1 MPSGPVIEAF
11 AEKLRLAMGR
21 ANLSRAQ
28 LAQAVAVDKTV
39 VGRWLNGVLAP
50 SDHSLS
56 ALTAVLAKHLPQF
69 DRVAWESPVA
79 DFARRLGVERPAPA
93 ATVTA
98 ESSVEL
104 PRALQTT
111 ASTRAFAEERYA
123 ALWMLVFASPG
134 LHGRISFLP
143 MRIGWQKGG
152 AAMPIEYVYRP
163 VVHLRGVAFDL
174 AGWLFGV
181 MESQL
186 NAKLGFLALEGV
198 AHETPLV
205 LDGLLTA
212 SRATAVPAVFCVRV
226 LAFRLG
232 ALPDEAGFLAVAD
245 RAAQRT
251 RDGIGDRL
259 PEAMRAAFRMPASS
273 ESGPFWIVHEQADS
287 WTTSD
292 LRSDD
297 PARAPQMQALA
308 AVRAL
313 FADLVPSG
321 KA

>member
-1 MPSGPVIEAF
+1 
-11 AEKLRLAMGR
+11 
-21 ANLSRAQ
+21 
-28 LAQAVAVDKTV
+28 
-39 VGRWLNGVLAP
+39 VGRWLNGVLQP
-50 SDHSLS
+50 SDHSLTT
-56 ALTAVLAKHLPQF
+56 LTTVLAKHLPQF
-69 DRVAWESPVA
+69 DRVAWEAPIA
-79 DFARRLGVERPAPA
+79 EFARRLGVQSA
-93 ATVTA
+93 ATAQPPDASPV
-98 ESSVEL
+98 L
-104 PRALQTT
+104 PRAVQTT
-111 ASTRAFAEERYA
+111 ASTRAFAEDRYA
-123 ALWMLVFASPG
+123 ALWMRVFASPG

-186 NAKLGFLALEGV
+186 NGKLGFLALEGV
-198 AHETPLV
+198 AHETPLL

-212 SRATAVPAVFCVRV
+212 SRATAVPAIFCVRV

-245 RAAQRT
+245 RAAQCT
-251 RDGIGDRL
+251 RDGAGDRL
-259 PEAMRAAFRMPASS
+259 PEAMRAAFRMPASAAP
-273 ESGPFWIVHEQADS
+273 GPYWIVHEQTDS

-292 LRSDD
+292 IRSQD
-297 PARAPQMQALA
+297 ASRAPQMEALA

-313 FADLVPSG
+313 FANLLPPETP
-321 KA
+321 